1 MARITILTVG
11 SRGDIQPFCAIALGL
26 IQSGHQVTLASSP
39 NFADFVAHWNIPF
52 APIAGDFKQ
61 LLSSPT
67 GLELLEGNRVKLIP
81 EELLWQQLLD
91 AWNACQGSDLIV
103 FSPLSLWGYHLAEAL
118 KIPAVL
124 ATQIPIAATRT
135 FPFLGFTA
143 RTNQWLPGLANLL
156 SYHLVGFLGWRSN
169 AKLINRFRQD
179 VLHLPQLPWS
189 GARYR
194 RDAPPFLSP
203 LPIVSCYSAAAIAPP
218 PDWGSA
224 VQQAGYCFLDTAD
237 FTPSLELQAFLAEEP
252 KPFYVGFGSMI
263 LRHPK
268 RLAETIVSAL
278 ATTGQRAVLCSGW
291 GSVSTD
297 LPPSVHLLEE
307 VPHDWLFP
315 RVTAAIHHGGSGTV
329 AATLRAGIPSIV
341 VPFFGDQPTWGK
353 LLVQLGVCPATHR
366 QSELTSDRLV
376 ASIQTILEDASFRER
391 AQQLQGRLQ
400 AEDGVARVVSMVES
414 HLQSSIH

>member
-39 NFADFVAHWNIPF
+39 NFADFAAHWNIPF
-52 APIAGDFKQ
+52 IPIAGDFKQ

-91 AWNACQGSDLIV
+91 AWNACHGADLIV
-103 FSPLSLWGYHLAEAL
+103 FSPLALWGYHLAEAL
-118 KIPAVL
+118 KVPAIL

-135 FPFLGFTA
+135 FPFLGFTE
-143 RTNQWLPGLANLL
+143 RTDQRLPGLANLL

-179 VLHLPQLPWS
+179 VLHLPQLPWA

-194 RDAPPFLSP
+194 RDASPFLSP
-203 LPIVSCYSAAAIAPP
+203 LTIVNCYSAAAIAPP
-218 PDWGSA
+218 SDWGPA
-224 VQQAGYCFLDTAD
+224 VYQAGYCFLNTAD
-237 FTPSLELQAFLAEEP
+237 SFTSSPKLQAFLDEEP

-263 LRHPK
+263 PRHPEQ
-268 RLAETIVSAL
+268 LAQTIVSAL
-278 ATTGQRAVLCSGW
+278 ATTKQRAILCSGW

-297 LPPSVHLLEE
+297 LSPSIYRLEE
-307 VPHDWLFP
+307 APHDWLFP
-315 RVTAAIHHGGSGTV
+315 RVSAAIHHGGSGTV

-341 VPFFGDQPTWGK
+341 VPFFGDQPTWGN

-376 ASIQTILEDASFRER
+376 ASIQTVLEDSSFRER
-391 AQQLQGRLQ
+391 AQQLQVQLQ
-400 AEDGVARVVSMVES
+400 AEDGVARVVSVVES
-414 HLQSSIH
+414 QLQR

>member
-1 MARITILTVG
+1 MGRITILTIG

-39 NFADFVAHWNIPF
+39 NFADFAAHWNIPF

-103 FSPLSLWGYHLAEAL
+103 FSPLALWGYHLAEAL
-118 KIPAVL
+118 KVPAIL

-135 FPFLGFTA
+135 FPFLGFA
-143 RTNQWLPGLANLL
+143 ERTDQRLPGLANLL

-179 VLHLPQLPWS
+179 VLHLPQLPWA

-203 LPIVSCYSAAAIAPP
+203 LTIVNCYSAAAIAPP
-218 PDWGSA
+218 LDWGPA
-224 VQQAGYCFLDTAD
+224 VHQAGYCFLNTAD
-237 FTPSLELQAFLAEEP
+237 SFTPSPELQAFLDEEP

-263 LRHPK
+263 PRHPEQ
-268 RLAETIVSAL
+268 LAQTIVSAL
-278 ATTGQRAVLCSGW
+278 AATGQRAVLCSGW

-297 LPPSVHLLEE
+297 LPPSIYRLEE
-307 VPHDWLFP
+307 APHDWLFP
-315 RVTAAIHHGGSGTV
+315 RVSAAIHHGGSGTV
-329 AATLRAGIPSIV
+329 AATLRAGIPSII
-341 VPFFGDQPTWGK
+341 VPFFGDQPTWGN
-353 LLVQLGVCPATHR
+353 LLVQLGVCPATHC

-376 ASIQTILEDASFRER
+376 ASIQTVLEDSSFRER
-391 AQQLQGRLQ
+391 AQQLQVQLQ
-400 AEDGVARVVSMVES
+400 AEDGVARVVSVVES
-414 HLQSSIH
+414 QLQR